1 MLKLHISK
9 LLLLLLLLTGVSAT
23 YFLQRQALNAA
34 HQNQKDNFDYQTRE
48 ITLRIEQRLATYEQV
63 LLGTKSLFAAS
74 KEVNRDEFRNYVGNL
89 YLENRFPGIQGVGF
103 SLLIQPSEKAKHIQI
118 VRNEG
123 FPNYTLHPEGER
135 DLYTAIIYLEPFTG
149 RNLRAFGYD
158 MLSESVRRNALEQAR
173 DLDKATISGKVK
185 LLQETEQHVQSGFL
199 MYVPVYRNDR
209 PHNTLDERR
218 ANIVGW
224 VYAPFRLDDLM
235 LGILGE
241 QTQNIDLNIYDG
253 EATTP
258 EALMNNIE
266 SNLPMPPIDTAQ
278 YHFSHKIEFAGHIW
292 TITLHSLPTFETKID
307 TERVMVIRLAG
318 ILTTLL
324 LSFLIMLLSSGRS
337 RALKLAESMTRELRT
352 SENNLRHVSLYTRN
366 LIEAS
371 LDPLV
376 TISSEGKI
384 TDVNI
389 ATERVT
395 GVDKDNLIG
404 SDFTD
409 YFTDPEMASKG
420 YQQVFSQGFVTDYP
434 LAIRHV
440 SGKIT
445 DVLYNA
451 NIYRNDTGEIQ
462 GIFAAAR
469 DITERKK
476 MEIAREEV
484 LSLLQN
490 IANRVPGVVYQYHL
504 RKDGS
509 SCFPFASEG
518 IREIYRVS
526 PEEVREDASKVF
538 AILHPDDYGG
548 IVDSILASANTLT
561 QWNYEYR
568 VKFDDGAVRW
578 LFGNALPEL
587 VTDGSTLW
595 HGFITDITERKQ
607 IEQSLKRES
616 EKNLALLRN
625 ASDGI
630 HILDFEGNIV
640 EASDSFCTMLGYQRD
655 EIIGM
660 NVSQWDAFYIGSEL
674 LLALRQ
680 QFIKPTRSLFE
691 TCHRRKDGSLLDV
704 EVSGFPLQLD
714 GKPALFNS
722 SRDITERK
730 QNDKKLRL
738 AANVFTHAREG
749 IMITELDGTIVDVN
763 ETFSLITGYSRD
775 EVIGQNPRM
784 LSSGRY
790 DKEFYATLWR
800 DLTEKGHWYG
810 EIWNRQKN
818 GEVYA
823 EMQSISA
830 VRNAHGNIQHFVSL
844 FSDITLIKDHEQEL
858 EHVAHYDALT
868 NLPNRV
874 LLADRLQQAM
884 HQVQRRKQHLVV
896 VFLDLDGFKAINDN
910 HGHKAGDQLLMAV
923 ATSMKQT
930 LREGDT
936 LARLGGDEF
945 VAVLTDL
952 IDIEACVPM
961 LTRLLVA
968 AAHTVH
974 IGDLVLQVSASLG
987 ATAYPQVDDI
997 DADQLLRQADQAMYQ
1012 AKLAGKNRYHIFDA
1026 AHDNSIRVRH
1036 ESLDRIHDAILKQE
1050 FVLYY
1055 QPKVNM
1061 RTGAIIGAEALI
1073 RWNHP
1078 DKGLLSPAL
1087 FLSEIE
1093 DHPLAIEL
1101 GEWVIDTALT
1111 QIELW
1116 RKQGLD
1122 IHVSVNIG
1130 ARQLQQANFVMRLR
1144 EILAAHPDIMPSY
1157 LELEVL
1163 ETSAL
1168 EDINKASLLIDDCR
1182 KLGVSFAL
1190 DDFGTGYS
1198 SLTYLRRLP
1207 VALLKI
1213 DQSFVRDMLN
1223 DPDDLAIIEGIVGLA
1238 RTFRLEVI
1246 AEGVETVEH
1255 GALLLKLGC
1264 DMGQGYGIARPMTAD
1279 QLPKWSLTW
1288 RPDSAWVNQPLMSHD
1303 DLQLLFASIEQR
1315 SWIAAIEAF
1324 LKGERDAPL
1333 PIDPYQSRLR
1343 MWFNTESLANY
1354 SAHPALEAIDSL
1366 CRQIQVLSTALCEL
1380 QTLDK
1385 NSEAIARLSELHDL
1399 GDALIEKLKVPVQKT
1414 KH

>member
-9 LLLLLLLLTGVSAT
+9 ILLLILLLVTGFSAT
-23 YFLQRQALNAA
+23 YFLQRQALHAA
-34 HQNQKDNFDYQTRE
+34 QQSQQDYFDYQTRE
-48 ITLRIEQRLATYEQV
+48 TTLRIEQRLATYEQV

-74 KEVNRDEFRNYVGNL
+74 KEVNRESFRIYVENL
-89 YLENRFPGIQGVGF
+89 RLENRFPGIQGVGYSVIF
-103 SLLIQPSEKAKHIQI
+103 QPSEKAKHIQA

-158 MLSESVRRNALEQAR
+158 MHSESVRRNALEQAR

-185 LLQETEQHVQSGFL
+185 LLQETEQHVQAGFL

-224 VYAPFRLDDLM
+224 VYAPFRMDDLM

-241 QTQNIDLNIYDG
+241 QTQNLELKIYDG
-253 EATTP
+253 EVTTP

-266 SNLPMPPIDTAQ
+266 SELSAHQIDTAQ
-278 YHFSHKIEFAGHIW
+278 YQFSRKIGFVGHLW
-292 TITLHSLPTFETKID
+292 TIKLYSLPTFEAKID
-307 TERVMVIRLAG
+307 TERVTVIRLAG

-324 LSFLIMLLSSGRS
+324 LTFLIMLLSSGRS
-337 RALKLAESMTRELRT
+337 RALKLAESMTRELKD
-352 SENNLRHVSLYTRN
+352 SENNLRNISLYTRN

-389 ATERVT
+389 ATEHVT
-395 GVDKDNLIG
+395 GIDRDNLIG

-409 YFTDPEMASKG
+409 YFTDPEMAREG

-451 NIYRNDTGEIQ
+451 SVYRNDNGDIQ
-462 GIFAAAR
+462 GVLAAAR

-476 MEIAREEV
+476 LESAREEA
-484 LSLLQN
+484 LNLLQK
-490 IANRVPGVVYQYHL
+490 ITNRVPGVVYQYHL
-504 RKDGS
+504 RNDGS
-509 SCFPFASEG
+509 ACFPFASEG

-526 PEEVREDASKVF
+526 PEEVREDAFKVF
-538 AILHPDDYGG
+538 ATLHPNDYDG
-548 IVDSILASANTLT
+548 VANSILLSARNLT

-568 VKFDDGAVRW
+568 VKFDDGIVHW
-578 LFGNALPEL
+578 LLGNALPEL
-587 VTDGSTLW
+587 ETDGSILW

-607 IEQSLKRES
+607 IEQALKRES
-616 EKNLALLRN
+616 EKNIALLRN

-630 HILDFEGNIV
+630 HILDFDGNIL
-640 EASDSFCTMLGYQRD
+640 ESSDSFCALLGYQRD

-660 NVSQWDAFYIGSEL
+660 NVAQWDAYFIGNKL

-680 QFIKPTRSLFE
+680 LFNKATRSLFE
-691 TCHRRKDGSLLDV
+691 TRHRRKDGSLFDV
-704 EVSGFPLQLD
+704 EVSSLPLELD
-714 GKPALFNS
+714 GKPVLFCS

-730 QNDKKLRL
+730 QNDEKLRL

-763 ETFSLITGYSRD
+763 ETFSLITGYSRE

-784 LSSGRY
+784 LNSGRY
-790 DKEFYATLWR
+790 DKEFYAALWR

-810 EIWNRQKN
+810 EIWNRHKN

-823 EMQSISA
+823 VMQSISA
-830 VRNAHGNIQHFVSL
+830 VRDAHGNIQHYVSL

-858 EHVAHYDALT
+858 EHIAHYDALT

-884 HQVQRRKQHLVV
+884 PQVLRRGQHLVV

-910 HGHKAGDQLLMAV
+910 HGHKAGDQLLMTV
-923 ATSMKQT
+923 ALRMKQT
-930 LREGDT
+930 LRESDT

-952 IDIEACVPM
+952 IDIEVCIPM
-961 LTRLLVA
+961 LTRLLA
-968 AAHTVH
+968 AAAQPVH

-987 ATAYPQVDDI
+987 ATVFPQIDEI

-1026 AHDNSIRVRH
+1026 AHDNSIRVHH

-1078 DKGLLSPAL
+1078 EKGLLLPAL
-1087 FLSEIE
+1087 FLPEIE
-1093 DHPLAIEL
+1093 DHPFAIDL

-1122 IHVSVNIG
+1122 IQVSVNIG

-1157 LELEVL
+1157 LEIEVL

-1168 EDINKASLLIDDCR
+1168 EDITNASLLIDDCH

-1198 SLTYLRRLP
+1198 SLTYLKRLP

-1213 DQSFVRDMLN
+1213 DQSFIRDMLN

-1238 RTFRLEVI
+1238 RTFRREVI

-1255 GALLLKLGC
+1255 GTLLLKLGC
-1264 DMGQGYGIARPMTAD
+1264 DMAQGYGIARPMPAD
-1279 QLPKWSLTW
+1279 HLPKWSIIW
-1288 RPDSAWVNQPLMSHD
+1288 RPDSTWSNQSLISHD
-1303 DLQLLFASIEQR
+1303 D
-1315 SWIAAIEAF
+1315 
-1324 LKGERDAPL
+1324 
-1333 PIDPYQSRLR
+1333 
-1343 MWFNTESLANY
+1343 
-1354 SAHPALEAIDSL
+1354 
-1366 CRQIQVLSTALCEL
+1366 
-1380 QTLDK
+1380 
-1385 NSEAIARLSELHDL
+1385 
-1399 GDALIEKLKVPVQKT
+1399 VPR
-1414 KH
+1414 H